1 MALTNFEKETIINF
15 NESETEAIVYTHN
28 VELRKKLK
36 KFADKTTDC
45 KIKHEGRGFAEFI
58 IPKGWVTIEM
68 PKKLS
73 ESEKK
78 AVIARAKEKTK
89 AERRKRR

>member
-36 KFADKTTDC
+36 KVC
-45 KIKHEGRGFAEFI
+45 
-58 IPKGWVTIEM
+58 
-68 PKKLS
+68 
-73 ESEKK
+73 
-78 AVIARAKEKTK
+78 
-89 AERRKRR
+89 